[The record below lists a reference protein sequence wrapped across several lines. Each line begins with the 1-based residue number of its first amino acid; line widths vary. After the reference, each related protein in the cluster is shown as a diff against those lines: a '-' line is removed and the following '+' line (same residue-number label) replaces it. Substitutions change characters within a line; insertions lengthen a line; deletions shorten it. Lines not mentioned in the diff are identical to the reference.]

1 MNLTDDVI
9 TGRRVRTSSWRN
21 PSDPAVGDFT
31 AGLQARNIPQIFTW
45 RNGIPFYRSG
55 PWNGLILIGVQ
66 DMYSP
71 YLDGFQVG
79 NDSGNYYFNVPPG
92 QLLMKIDVN
101 STGSLVQTLWT
112 EQTRSWD
119 IVWVAPQ
126 NPCDLYATCGPF
138 GLCDPLRS
146 PICSCLQGFEPANQA
161 EWANGNW
168 TSGCTR
174 RAGLGCGPDRF
185 LRMPNMKVPDFAERV
200 PGRVEEDCRVGCL
213 GNCSCLGYSHDT
225 NIGCMFWRET
235 LVDIQQFNGVG
246 AVMYVRLA
254 ASEFDESHG
263 RRLVIIIPL
272 VVGGVALILII
283 VLLGWWW
290 MAKKK
295 GKKGKGII
303 IKDQKTV
310 ETFQP
315 DSTAIVLKD
324 ESEQLANGKEIAV
337 KRLSAASGQGMQ
349 EFRNEAVVI
358 SKVQHRNLVK
368 LVGCCVERE
377 EKMLVYEY
385 MPNKSLDFCLFDSTH
400 PSQKILDWEK
410 RFSIIEGIGRG
421 LLYLHRDS
429 RLKIIHRDLKPSNV
443 LLDEEWNP
451 KISDFGMARIFGGN
465 QDQASTARVVGTYG
479 YMAPEYA
486 MEGRFSEKSD
496 VYSFGAWKLWNEDN
510 GMAFADH
517 SVANP
522 DFQSDIVRC
531 IHIALLCVQEFPK
544 DRPTVQTVLSMLS
557 REIVDLPLPEQPV
570 FAERWDRSHAGST
583 HPTFGCNPND
593 VSPCRC
599 LQGFSPNNG
608 PEWASGNWS
617 SGCVRRVP
625 LGCESLANGSRP
637 DGFLKLEMMKMS
649 GYSSRWTGPRSECR
663 ARCLANCSCVA
674 YTYAGLGCL
683 FWSGSLM
690 DTQKFPDE
698 SGSDLYVRVAN
709 SELDFKKDST
719 KIIVSSVVVGFVVMS
734 VCVGISWKCLANKR
748 GRKRMR
754 DLENTDILSKF
765 NLEELPLF
773 EFEVLSRATNEFSDA
788 NKLGK
793 GGFGPVYKGVLS
805 NGREIAVKR
814 LSKASGQGMEE
825 FMNEVLLISKL
836 QHKNLVRLLGCSIEN
851 KEKMLI
857 YEYMPNKSLDV
868 ILFDTSQEVLDWGK
882 RFNIIHGI
890 CRGLLYLH
898 RDSRLKII
906 HRDLKPSNILL
917 DNNWN
922 PKISDFGMA
931 RILGGKQDHV
941 NTIRVVGTYGYMA
954 PEYAIEGRFSEK
966 SDVFSFGVLMLEI
979 ASGRKN
985 TSFYSHEVSSNLLGH
1000 VWKMWKEGNVGDV
1013 IDRRISSHRVD
1024 IVRCIHIGLL
1034 CVQELPQDRPS
1045 ISFVLSMLRSEIIDL
1060 PEPKQSAFVLNST
1073 RSSTGTS
1080 STQQSQKSSS
1090 ISLNNVTLTMVDGR

>member
-1 MNLTDDVI
+1 MIRFRPKNLNLLPQNPLFLILCFFLHGLHAQTSTLTPTSPFADPQSLISAGRIFRLGFFTPANTTRRYLAISHVVDNTSVIWVANRATPLTDTSGRVSISADGNLVLSDGLNRTLWSTNATFPPSISPLSAAVATTAEILDSGNLVLRLNSTGSVIWDSFTHPTSFLVPTMNLTDDVI

-45 RNGIPFYRSG
+45 RNGSPYYRSG

-79 NDSGNYYFNVPPG
+79 NDSGNYYFYVPTG
-92 QLLMKIDVN
+92 RFLMKIDVN

-112 EQTRSWD
+112 EETRSWD

-126 NPCDLYATCGPF
+126 NPCDLYSTCGPF

-146 PICSCLQGFEPANQA
+146 PICSCLQGFEPVNRD

-174 RAGLGCGPDRF
+174 RAGLGCGADRF
-185 LRMPNMKVPDFAERV
+185 LRMPNMKVPDFAEQV

-246 AVMYVRLA
+246 AVMYIRLA
-254 ASEFDESHG
+254 ASEFDENHG

-272 VVGGVALILII
+272 VVGGVALILIF

-295 GKKGKGII
+295 GKGVI
-303 IKDQKTV
+303 IKDQKKV

-324 ESEQLANGKEIAV
+324 ESEQVSIQELPLFTFKTLADSTNQFHDENMLGRGGFGYVYKGKLANGKEIAV

-368 LVGCCVERE
+368 LVGCCVEQE

-385 MPNKSLDFCLFDSTH
+385 MPNKSLDFCLFDPTH
-400 PSQKILDWEK
+400 PSQKILDWGK
-410 RFSIIEGIGRG
+410 RISIIEGIGRG

-443 LLDEEWNP
+443 LLDEDWNP

-496 VYSFGAWKLWNEDN
+496 VYSFGVLMLEIISGKKNTQYYNQEWSLSLLGCAWKLWNEDN
-510 GMAFADH
+510 GMAFADR

-522 DFQSDIVRC
+522 DFRSDIVRC

-544 DRPTVQTVLSMLS
+544 DRPAVQTVLSMLS
-557 REIVDLPLPEQPV
+557 REIVDLPLPEQPI

-583 HPTFGCNPND
+583 HPTGQF
-593 VSPCRC
+593 
-599 LQGFSPNNG
+599 GFSVN
-608 PEWASGNWS
+608 
-617 SGCVRRVP
+617 
-625 LGCESLANGSRP
+625 
-637 DGFLKLEMMKMS
+637 
-649 GYSSRWTGPRSECR
+649 
-663 ARCLANCSCVA
+663 
-674 YTYAGLGCL
+674 
-683 FWSGSLM
+683 
-690 DTQKFPDE
+690 
-698 SGSDLYVRVAN
+698 
-709 SELDFKKDST
+709 ELT
-719 KIIVSSVVVGFVVMS
+719 I
-734 VCVGISWKCLANKR
+734 
-748 GRKRMR
+748 
-754 DLENTDILSKF
+754 T
-765 NLEELPLF
+765 
-773 EFEVLSRATNEFSDA
+773 
-788 NKLGK
+788 
-793 GGFGPVYKGVLS
+793 
-805 NGREIAVKR
+805 
-814 LSKASGQGMEE
+814 
-825 FMNEVLLISKL
+825 
-836 QHKNLVRLLGCSIEN
+836 
-851 KEKMLI
+851 ML
-857 YEYMPNKSLDV
+857 
-868 ILFDTSQEVLDWGK
+868 
-882 RFNIIHGI
+882 
-890 CRGLLYLH
+890 
-898 RDSRLKII
+898 
-906 HRDLKPSNILL
+906 
-917 DNNWN
+917 
-922 PKISDFGMA
+922 
-931 RILGGKQDHV
+931 
-941 NTIRVVGTYGYMA
+941 
-954 PEYAIEGRFSEK
+954 
-966 SDVFSFGVLMLEI
+966 
-979 ASGRKN
+979 
-985 TSFYSHEVSSNLLGH
+985 
-1000 VWKMWKEGNVGDV
+1000 
-1013 IDRRISSHRVD
+1013 
-1024 IVRCIHIGLL
+1024 
-1034 CVQELPQDRPS
+1034 
-1045 ISFVLSMLRSEIIDL
+1045 
-1060 PEPKQSAFVLNST
+1060 
-1073 RSSTGTS
+1073 
-1080 STQQSQKSSS
+1080 
-1090 ISLNNVTLTMVDGR
+1090 DGR